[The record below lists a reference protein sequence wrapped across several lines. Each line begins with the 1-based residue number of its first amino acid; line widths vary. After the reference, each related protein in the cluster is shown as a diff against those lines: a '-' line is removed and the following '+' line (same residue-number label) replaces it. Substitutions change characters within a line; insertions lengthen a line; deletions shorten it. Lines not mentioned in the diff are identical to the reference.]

1 MLPTLRDRPAAP
13 RHEGLLA
20 ASAGHRRTGMS
31 TWARAALDRREK
43 LLTLCAP
50 IDTDIANRAGSALT
64 ALTPEDLHTTAW
76 PAELLQRARPDRD
89 HGLGI
94 LVWADAVIS
103 ATSRDT
109 HVEIE
114 TTLAG
119 LCRDHRVSVLCVYDR
134 GGERRRERDGAGT
147 AHLDLAV
154 GRHLDGLQEQR
165 LALHRTGD
173 SLYVDGEID
182 MSNLDVFATAVRAL
196 TDTPS
201 PTVRRHGWRD
211 VPRRRRGPHPHPR
224 YRPLPRPRSGRRDP
238 RHPAHHPHPPVD
250 RHPQAPPTSPQLP
263 RGAPG
268 PVNAGIDPGAGPV

>member
-20 ASAGHRRTGMS
+20 ASAGHRRTEMS

-64 ALTPEDLHTTAW
+64 ALTPEDLHSTAW
-76 PAELLQRARPDRD
+76 PAELLQRARPDRH

-119 LCRDHRVSVLCVYDR
+119 LCRDHRVSVQCAPWCGMPPVR
-134 GGERRRERDGAGT
+134 PTRRA
-147 AHLDLAV
+147 
-154 GRHLDGLQEQR
+154 
-165 LALHRTGD
+165 AL
-173 SLYVDGEID
+173 L
-182 MSNLDVFATAVRAL
+182 
-196 TDTPS
+196 
-201 PTVRRHGWRD
+201 GWRH
-211 VPRRRRGPHPHPR
+211 V
-224 YRPLPRPRSGRRDP
+224 
-238 RHPAHHPHPPVD
+238 PPVPAAD
-250 RHPQAPPTSPQLP
+250 RRSAPSQRPEMSTLE
-263 RGAPG
+263 A
-268 PVNAGIDPGAGPV
+268 